1 MNGQQNQTILNTS
14 RKILAFVAI
23 CMVALSMSLSV
34 FAASDYNRDD
44 MVTISGQTDFDS
56 QYTWNAPYNINDGRL
71 TYECF
76 TIHAEYGTKLYAAV
90 NLRHMQ
96 YFQNAF
102 YGKSLVL
109 KGKYKGN
116 TDDGTPVL
124 NPCYLIEGEKEQEI
138 KNYLWNLNIWENDE
152 TPNLQAFYDIYR
164 EPIFYDI
171 YREPIQVKRQITVLS
186 ISEEGSY
193 LSIDSNPL
201 NIDQSSI
208 SATDDDMV
216 YLSYTKELNDSM
228 NDLTYQT
235 YANECIQSINS
246 ALGLPT
252 WLYGEM
258 CETRAI
264 DGKQKETFD
273 NVTVSWSYHPKQGL
287 EVMYRKNK

>member
-1 MNGQQNQTILNTS
+1 MNGQQNQTILNTL
-14 RKILAFVAI
+14 KKFLAFVVI
-23 CMVALSMSLSV
+23 CIVVLSMSLSV
-34 FAASDYNRDD
+34 FAAADYNRDD

-56 QYTWNAPYNINDGRL
+56 QYTWNAPYNIIDGRL

-76 TIHAEYGTKLYAAV
+76 TILAEDGTKWYVAV
-90 NLRHMQ
+90 NPRQMQ
-96 YFQNAF
+96 YYQNAF

-171 YREPIQVKRQITVLS
+171 HREPIQEKRQITVLS
-186 ISEEGSY
+186 ISEDGSY

-208 SATDDDMV
+208 S
-216 YLSYTKELNDSM
+216 
-228 NDLTYQT
+228 TYQT
-235 YANECIQSINS
+235 YANGCIRSINS

-264 DGKQKETFD
+264 DGRQKETFD

>member
-56 QYTWNAPYNINDGRL
+56 QYTWNAPYNIIDGRL

-76 TIHAEYGTKLYAAV
+76 TILAEDGTKWYAAV
-90 NLRHMQ
+90 NPRQMQ
-96 YFQNAF
+96 YYQNAF

-152 TPNLQAFYDIYR
+152 TPNLLAFYDISR

-171 YREPIQVKRQITVLS
+171 YREPIQEKRQITVLS
-186 ISEEGSY
+186 ISEDGSY

-264 DGKQKETFD
+264 DGKQKETFV
-273 NVTVSWSYHPKQGL
+273 NVTVSWAYNPKQVL
-287 EVMYRKNK
+287 DVM

>member
-1 MNGQQNQTILNTS
+1 MNGQQNQTILNTL

-23 CMVALSMSLSV
+23 CIVVLSISLSV

-44 MVTISGQTDFDS
+44 VVTISGQTDFDS
-56 QYTWNAPYNINDGRL
+56 QYTWNAPYNIIDGRL

-76 TIHAEYGTKLYAAV
+76 TILAEDGTKWYVAV
-90 NLRHMQ
+90 NPRQMQ
-96 YFQNAF
+96 YYQNAF

-124 NPCYLIEGEKEQEI
+124 NPCYLIEGETEQEI

-171 YREPIQVKRQITVLS
+171 HREPIQEKRQITVLS
-186 ISEEGSY
+186 ISEDSSY

-201 NIDQSSI
+201 NTDQSSI
-208 SATDDDMV
+208 S
-216 YLSYTKELNDSM
+216 
-228 NDLTYQT
+228 TYQT
-235 YANECIQSINS
+235 YANECIRSINS

-264 DGKQKETFD
+264 DGRQKETFD